1 MEKYFKTSLTDFF
14 INYIFTS
21 PWVIGGLIVIGLFT
35 LASATSTYIENKN
48 KKSKANDDFIFDSVI
63 GNVVGGLI
71 FLIIVLI
78 LILGYWVREVDE
90 SDQAAMRKQLLEMSY
105 ENAILKLDALHAY
118 EKYNQDKKIQVWEYQ
133 AFKDG
138 LVKLQN
144 EDVQDRVRFSI
155 FYEVADPQRK
165 TQYLKED

>member
-71 FLIIVLI
+71 FLIIVL
-78 LILGYWVREVDE
+78 L
-90 SDQAAMRKQLLEMSY
+90 
-105 ENAILKLDALHAY
+105 
-118 EKYNQDKKIQVWEYQ
+118 
-133 AFKDG
+133 
-138 LVKLQN
+138 
-144 EDVQDRVRFSI
+144 
-155 FYEVADPQRK
+155 
-165 TQYLKED
+165 